1 MTNIKLN
8 KKDKEVMSLLS
19 ENSQINI
26 RDVSEKLKIS
36 KQAIFKK
43 IKKIDKNFVMKYTT
57 IINYFTLGL
66 SNVFVFY
73 QIQGL
78 KREELKH

>member
-8 KKDKEVMSLLS
+8 KKDKEIMSLLS